1 MTKQVL
7 SALGVLIILIVS
19 QLVWFNQLWELD
31 KRRLQ
36 TELNSEMT
44 NMVNFQSL
52 ATSTVK
58 NKDNQNECPMT
69 IKDAGKASEEEIIA
83 TNSITTDEY
92 SSNKSLGKMVEDAF
106 MDLALESKEIK
117 VSFIDSVFRKSYPR
131 INEISYYS
139 LKLDKNKRSID
150 SVSYGK
156 KPLTSPFKIDIPLG
170 SKKTYHLKADFNLK
184 PSVQI
189 RNMLFSIGI
198 TAVAIILVAI
208 FITIQLIL
216 LRKKTEQLQRR
227 EKSVSG
233 IIHDLKS
240 PLSYIYTMLGFFESS
255 EKDSLKQQNL
265 NTAKTR
271 VKHLSEKIELL
282 LSAFS
287 SSNNSLV
294 MNKSTYHFTQ
304 RCTEL
309 MEELKLI
316 YKDKK
321 ITYDVL
327 SPSDF
332 TLNVD
337 NTYFEGCI
345 RNLLDNAV
353 KYSSENVKITVSS
366 SVKDNKILLSFNDNG
381 SGVPVNLQKKVFKEF
396 YRNSESGDVKGHGIG
411 LSFSKQIVEAHKGKI
426 YIQNNNQTGTT
437 FVIELPTFSPL
448 KG

>member
-7 SALGVLIILIVS
+7 SALGVLIMLIIS
-19 QLVWFNQLWELD
+19 QLVWFDQLWELD

-36 TELNSEMT
+36 TELTSEMT

-69 IKDAGKASEEEIIA
+69 IKDAGKASKDEIFA

-106 MDLALESKEIK
+106 MDMALQSNEIR
-117 VSFIDSVFRKSYPR
+117 VQHIDSVFRKSYPQ
-131 INEISYYS
+131 IKEVSFYS
-139 LKLDKNKRSID
+139 LNLYKNAHCID

-156 KPLTSPFKIDIPLG
+156 KPLASPFIVDIPLG
-170 SKKTYHLKADFNLK
+170 SKKTYHFKAAFNLK
-184 PSVQI
+184 PSVQV

-198 TAVAIILVAI
+198 TAAAIILVAVFII
-208 FITIQLIL
+208 FQLLL
-216 LRKKTEQLQRR
+216 LRKRTLQLQWR

-240 PLSYIYTMLGFFESS
+240 PLSYVYTMLGFFEST
-255 EKDSLKQQNL
+255 EKETVKKQNL

-271 VKHLSEKIELL
+271 VKYLSEKIELL
-282 LSAFS
+282 LSAFNL
-287 SSNNSLV
+287 SNNKLV
-294 MNKSTYHFTQ
+294 MNNTTYHFTE

-316 YKDKK
+316 YKDKN
-321 ITYDVL
+321 INCLILT
-327 SPSDF
+327 PAGF

-353 KYSSENVKITVSS
+353 KYSPANVEITVSS
-366 SVKDNKILLSFNDNG
+366 FVKDNKIFLSFKDNG
-381 SGVPVNLQKKVFKEF
+381 PGVPVNQQKRVFNEF
-396 YRNSESGDVKGHGIG
+396 YRNSESGDIKGHGIG
-411 LSFSKQIVEAHKGKI
+411 LSFTKQIVEAHKGKI

-437 FVIELPTFSPL
+437 FVIVLPQNN
-448 KG
+448 K

>member
-7 SALGVLIILIVS
+7 SALAVLIILIIS

-36 TELNSEMT
+36 TELTSEMT

-58 NKDNQNECPMT
+58 NTDNQNECPMT
-69 IKDAGKASEEEIIA
+69 IKDAGKASEDEIIA

-106 MDLALESKEIK
+106 MDMALQSKEIK
-117 VSFIDSVFRKSYPR
+117 VQYIDSVFRKSYPH
-131 INEISYYS
+131 IKEISYYS
-139 LKLDKNKRSID
+139 INLYKNNRSID

-156 KPLTSPFKIDIPLG
+156 KPLRSPFKIDIPLG
-170 SKKTYHLKADFNLK
+170 SKKTYHLKAAFNLK
-184 PSVQI
+184 PSVQV
-189 RNMLFSIGI
+189 RNMLYSIGI
-198 TAVAIILVAI
+198 TALAIIIVAI
-208 FITIQLIL
+208 FIIFQLIQL
-216 LRKKTEQLQRR
+216 RNKTKELQLR

-240 PLSYIYTMLGFFESS
+240 PLSYVYTMLGFFESS

-271 VKHLSEKIELL
+271 VKYLSEKIELL
-282 LSAFS
+282 LSAFN
-287 SSNNSLV
+287 SSNNRLV
-294 MNKSTYHFTQ
+294 MNKATYHFTE

-316 YKDKK
+316 YKDKN
-321 ITYDVL
+321 INYHIL
-327 SPSDF
+327 APAGF

-366 SVKDNKILLSFNDNG
+366 FVKDHKILLSFKDNG
-381 SGVPVNLQKKVFKEF
+381 SGIPVNLQKRVFKEF
-396 YRNSESGDVKGHGIG
+396 YRSSESGDVKGHGIG
-411 LSFSKQIVEAHKGKI
+411 LSFSKQIVEAHNGKI
-426 YIQNNNQTGTT
+426 YIQNNNQTGTM
-437 FVIELPTFSPL
+437 FVIELPQ
-448 KG
+448 

>member
-7 SALGVLIILIVS
+7 SALAVLMILIIS
-19 QLVWFNQLWELD
+19 QLIWFNQLWEID
-31 KRRLQ
+31 KKRYKDEVSANL
-36 TELNSEMT
+36 SS
-44 NMVNFQSL
+44 VVKYHCL
-52 ATSTVK
+52 ASSSKKDSK
-58 NKDNQNECPMT
+58 NNYVTPMT
-69 IKDAGKASEEEIIA
+69 MIE
-83 TNSITTDEY
+83 
-92 SSNKSLGKMVEDAF
+92 VEDKNDTLKSDIVITNNYDSEKNPGDLVENVFA
-106 MDLALESKEIK
+106 DLALKANRFHIN
-117 VSFIDSVFRKSYPR
+117 FIDSVFRKSYPR
-131 INEISYYS
+131 IKEVSYYS
-139 LKLDKNKRSID
+139 LKLYKNNRSID

-156 KPLTSPFKIDIPLG
+156 KSLTSPFKIDIPLG
-170 SKKTYHLKADFNLK
+170 SKKTYHIKADFNLK
-184 PSVQI
+184 PSAQV

-198 TAVAIILVAI
+198 TSVAIILVAVFII
-208 FITIQLIL
+208 FQLLL
-216 LRKKTEQLQRR
+216 LRKRTLQLQWR

-240 PLSYIYTMLGFFESS
+240 PLSYVYTMLGFFEST
-255 EKDSLKQQNL
+255 EKETVKKQNL
-265 NTAKTR
+265 STAKTR

-282 LSAFS
+282 LPVFNAG
-287 SSNNSLV
+287 NNKLV
-294 MNKSTYHFTQ
+294 MNKTTYHFTE

-316 YKDKK
+316 YKDK
-321 ITYDVL
+321 IINYHIL
-327 SPSDF
+327 APADF

-353 KYSSENVKITVSS
+353 KYSPVNVEITVSS
-366 SVKDNKILLSFNDNG
+366 SVKDNKVFLSFNDNG
-381 SGVPVNLQKKVFKEF
+381 PGVPVNLQKKVFKEF

-411 LSFSKQIVEAHKGKI
+411 LSFTKQIVEAHKGKI